1 MVITLGKEMTG
12 SFMSSQHLPLRH
24 AELGKGRRA
33 FWDGRH
39 EKETA
44 HFQILSSGN
53 CQVRPNHKGPVF
65 LPTSQYDYQSSQ
77 FVSI

>member
-24 AELGKGRRA
+24 AELGKAHRA

-39 EKETA
+39 GKGTA
-44 HFQILSSGN
+44 DSQILSSGN
-53 CQVRPNHKGPVF
+53 CQVRCNRKGPVF
-65 LPTSQYDYQSSQ
+65 LPASQCDY
-77 FVSI
+77 